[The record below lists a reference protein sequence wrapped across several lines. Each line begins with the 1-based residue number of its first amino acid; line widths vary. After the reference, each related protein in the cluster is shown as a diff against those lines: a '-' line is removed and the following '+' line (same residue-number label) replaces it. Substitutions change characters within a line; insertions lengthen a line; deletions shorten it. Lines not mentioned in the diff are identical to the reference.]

1 MSGVINAVAAIIGE
15 LSSEGISK
23 QRKNTQQGYMF
34 RGIDDVL
41 NALSSLYA
49 KYKVVVVPSYSNRV
63 ITEKAAKN
71 GGIIFSVVVEGKYRI
86 IHEDGSEIVAGPF
99 IGEAMDSADKATNKA
114 MSAAYKYFALQTF
127 AIPTEGDNDADA
139 HTPAVVASP
148 SKHVDESALS
158 DAVEGVTTGDEW
170 ESAKSYV
177 FLACKGAG
185 DRELWARMRQ
195 KLADKAKEIGHT
207 PRAKVQ

>member
-15 LSSEGISK
+15 LSSEGVSK
-23 QRKNTQQGYMF
+23 QRRNTQQGYMF

-71 GGIIFSVVVEGKYRI
+71 GGVIFSVVVEGRYRI
-86 IHEDGSEIVAGPF
+86 IHADGTEIVAGPF

-114 MSAAYKYFALQTF
+114 MSAAYKYFAIQTF

-139 HTPAVVASP
+139 HTPAVIASP
-148 SKHVDESALS
+148 PKAADESALS
-158 DAVEGVTTGDEW
+158 DTIEGVTTGDEW
-170 ESAKSYV
+170 EAAKSYV
-177 FLACKGAG
+177 FLACKDAG

-207 PRAKVQ
+207 PRAKVN

>member
-1 MSGVINAVAAIIGE
+1 MSGVIKAVAAIIGE
-15 LSSEGISK
+15 LAAEGISK

-114 MSAAYKYFALQTF
+114 MSAAYKYFAIQTF

-148 SKHVDESALS
+148 KQVDESALS
-158 DAVEGVTTGDEW
+158 DTIEGVTTGEEW

-177 FLACKGAG
+177 FSVCKDAG

-195 KLADKAKEIGHT
+195 KLADKAREIGHT